1 MRNSANVKL
10 LRVETK
16 KGIVFAIKIFIFSFS
31 ETKMK
36 KAVVF
41 TFALIGC
48 FFGALTSGWAAELS
62 GEEIVRRAREQEFPK
77 KSEARVRMILIDKR
91 GSKREKHFT
100 LMRKGIGKDTKIMIR
115 FISPPDIRG
124 TGYLINQTPGAEDE
138 FYIYFPAAK
147 KLRRLKSREGSKS
160 FMGSDFSNYD
170 LKQRD
175 IEEDTHMLLRAE
187 TVGGK
192 DCYVVE
198 NIPKRPDEI
207 GYSRTISWIRKDIFV
222 TQKTDFYDREGR
234 LLKQLFVEKVEKIE
248 DLWTITRSRMENIIN
263 GHKTIMELDEIKF
276 DSELPDSLFTKRE
289 LQKG

>member
-1 MRNSANVKL
+1 
-10 LRVETK
+10 
-16 KGIVFAIKIFIFSFS
+16 
-31 ETKMK
+31 MK

-41 TFALIGC
+41 TFALIVSL
-48 FFGALTSGWAAELS
+48 FVSLTLGWAAELS
-62 GEEIVRRAREQEFPK
+62 GKEIVRRAREQEFPE
-77 KSEARVRMILIDKR
+77 KSEARVRMTLVDNR
-91 GSKREKHFT
+91 GWKRERHFT
-100 LMRKGIGKDTKIMIR
+100 LMRKSIGKDTKIMIR

-138 FYIYFPAAK
+138 FYIYFPATK
-147 KLRRLKSREGSKS
+147 KLRRVKSKEGSKS
-160 FMGSDFSNYD
+160 FMGSDFTNYD

-175 IEEDTHMLLRAE
+175 IEEDTHKLLRTE

-207 GYSRTISWIRKDIFV
+207 GYSRTISWIRRDIFV

-234 LLKQLFVEKVEKIE
+234 LLKQLLAEKVEKIE

-263 GHKTIMELDEIKF
+263 GHQTIMELEEIEF